1 MKKAVGSLKMK
12 IAFLN
17 LCHTD
22 PELVARCAR
31 RLCKDPDFDM
41 YVHVDAKQDIE
52 PFKEALKGIRGVY
65 FTLNRHKVYW
75 GGYNA
80 IHASFELLRSALNSG
95 VHYDYYV
102 MMQNLDYPIKS
113 NSYIKRFFEDN
124 KGKEFIR
131 GCPIAGTSDW
141 EFSRKY
147 RLFYMK
153 DNPYGKAS
161 NTNPIKLLITIAQMS
176 MSITTISCN
185 GTIHEKGQRFDLY
198 YGCAQWAV
206 TDECA
211 RYLDNF
217 EKTHPRFN
225 RKMKIMQFPDEEYF
239 HTVVHNSKFKT
250 SCFKYDEPIA
260 RWLVNWRNLTYFEF
274 PKEVSVMTIKDYQK
288 LLSVP
293 DLFCR
298 KVRSDISKDLLD
310 ELDKE
315 NL

>member
-1 MKKAVGSLKMK
+1 MK

-31 RLCKDPDFDM
+31 RLCADSDFDM

-52 PFKEALKGIRGVY
+52 PFKKALKDIRGVY
-65 FTLNRHKVYW
+65 FTPNRHKVYW

-80 IHASFELLRSALNSG
+80 IHASFELIRTALNSDKS
-95 VHYDYYV
+95 YDYYV
-102 MMQNLDYPIKS
+102 MMQNLDYPIKT
-113 NSYIKRFFEDN
+113 NVEIKQFFESN

-131 GCPIAGTSDW
+131 GCPIAGTKDW

-147 RLFYMK
+147 KLFYVK
-153 DNPYGKAS
+153 DNPYGRAS
-161 NTNPIKLLITIAQMS
+161 NKNPKKLLNTIASIVMS
-176 MSITTISCN
+176 VTTIGFN
-185 GTIHEKGQRFDLY
+185 GTIHEHDSDYDIY

-211 RYLDNF
+211 RYIDDF
-217 EKTHPRFN
+217 ERSHPRFN
-225 RKMKIMQFPDEEYF
+225 HKMKIMQFPDEEYF
-239 HTVVHNSKFKT
+239 HTVVHNSRFKT
-250 SCFKYDEPIA
+250 RCYKYDEPEA

-274 PKEVSVMTIKDYQK
+274 PREVTVLTKADYQK
-288 LLSVP
+288 LKSVP

-310 ELDKE
+310 ELDK
-315 NL
+315 

>member
-1 MKKAVGSLKMK
+1 MK

-22 PELVARCAR
+22 PELVARCAK
-31 RLCKDPDFDM
+31 RLCTDPDFDM
-41 YVHVDAKQDIE
+41 YVHVDAKQNIE
-52 PFKEALKGIRGVY
+52 PFREALKDIRGVY
-65 FTLNRHKVYW
+65 FTPDRYKVYW

-80 IHASFELLRSALNSG
+80 IHACFELIRAAINSDI
-95 VHYDYYV
+95 HYDYYV
-102 MMQNLDYPIKS
+102 MMQNLDYPIKT
-113 NSYIKRFFEDN
+113 NRDIKRFFEAN

-131 GCPIAGTSDW
+131 GCPVARTKDW

-147 RLFYMK
+147 KLFYMK
-153 DNPYGKAS
+153 DNPYGKVS
-161 NTNPIKLLITIAQMS
+161 NKNPVKLLNTIAS
-176 MSITTISCN
+176 IFMSITTICFN
-185 GTIHEKGQRFDLY
+185 GIIHENDGDYDIY

-211 RYLDNF
+211 RYLDDF
-217 EKTHPRFN
+217 EKTHPIFN

-239 HTVVHNSKFKT
+239 HTVVHNSKFREH
-250 SCFKYDEPIA
+250 CIKYNEPQK

-274 PKEVSVMTIKDYQK
+274 PKEVTVLTKADYQK
-288 LLSVP
+288 LKEVP